1 MGAKHRERAQAR
13 AIEQQKTNRGGTALL
28 ELIDRSLD
36 KGVVIDGWIRVPV
49 LGIEVLTV
57 DFDVFVASC
66 ATYLEYAEA
75 VGQTAHVVELDDAL
89 PEQLPPP

>member
-1 MGAKHRERAQAR
+1 MKEQHQEPVERRR
-13 AIEQQKTNRGGTALL
+13 ANRGGTALL

-36 KGVVIDGWIRVPV
+36 KGVVIDGWVRVPV

-66 ATYLEYAEA
+66 EKYLEYAEA
-75 VGQTAHVVELDDAL
+75 VGQTAHVVEMDTVV
-89 PEQLPPP
+89 PEQLPQP